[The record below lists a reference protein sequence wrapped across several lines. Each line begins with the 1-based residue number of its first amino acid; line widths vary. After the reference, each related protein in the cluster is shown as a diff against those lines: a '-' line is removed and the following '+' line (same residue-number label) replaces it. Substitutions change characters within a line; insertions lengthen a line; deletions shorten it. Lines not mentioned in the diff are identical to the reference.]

1 MAELTRTFTSGR
13 MNKDLDERLLP
24 PGEYRDALNLQLA
37 TSSSSQVGTFQNIKG
52 NLELRNK
59 AYNRS
64 QQVHTIWT
72 SGYIDSLSN
81 ARCVG
86 SIADGTSEIIY
97 WFIASDNVSAIA
109 AYNSVTKV
117 VSPLIVDTNNIL
129 KFSTDF
135 LITGVNILEGML
147 LWTDNQTE
155 PKKINI
161 NEWVGSTSSF
171 LIHSQIYG
179 RNFIES
185 DITVIKKFPLQPPSI
200 TAYTTTQ
207 VDANGNPA
215 IVDTITTVSFWEE
228 LSPGGDIIPR
238 TGEVTLTWG
247 TTLLPYY
254 NIGDVL
260 LLTSNDNDPLD
271 PDFTV
276 RVVVQETS
284 GGQAGQTGAVVEI
297 SSVGGDSSAG
307 TSTNEIHYNVT
318 LEQEAPFFEF
328 KFARF
333 AYRWKFKN
341 NELSC
346 FSPFTN
352 PVFIPGLFDYSPK
365 EGYNLAMTNN
375 IRQLEVSNYIT
386 VNMPDDVVAVDLLYK
401 DSNAQNVYIVDTF
414 KPDDDEWVN
423 NTFNIK
429 TEIISSVVQS
439 NQILRPWDN
448 VPRFALGQEITG
460 NRVIYA
466 NYTQNFNL
474 LDSGGNP
481 AKVNIEVTFNTDSIS
496 TSDGARLPAF
506 PSVKTMRTYQVGVV
520 FMDKYGRTT
529 PVFTSTNASVKLDKE
544 FSGSANSLKA
554 KLTTPVPFYNQ
565 SEQFPNYKYFI
576 KETSREYYNLAL
588 DRYYD
593 AEDGNI
599 WLSFPS
605 SERNKVDENTFL
617 ILKKEHDGNNPVL
630 TPNKYKIIAIENE
643 APQYLKDTKISLGT
657 MATEFNVP
665 GFPIEGATFVEVS
678 KDTYNST
685 FGDLIA
691 STSGLVMRVSAE
703 GNSSAWYNISTT
715 SSQNEGMYRLTV
727 SDPFGEDM
735 NFTSTY
741 PYGWFNKIVGLNIE
755 LASIESI
762 NKPQF
767 TGRFFVKVNQDDLLK
782 QALSKAYA
790 GAVYKRITSAP
801 IFRRNNYQ
809 NRRRWNK
816 YVSNDG
822 PNAYSWDSADVLG
835 LRTRWF
841 SDHALFACELGP
853 GGRRY
858 GFNSGSP
865 INANDR
871 QMDLSYSGGGWSG
884 ESGGSG
890 NDVGI
895 SQYAA
900 FYNNLTRPG
909 SVFRFRDDPTQTL
922 YKINSVRSKTDTFT
936 WNCNQSS
943 NNGSEKQNYLER
955 LSIGY
960 DFVDGSQGRFTW
972 NPDTAA
978 DSPLNFTDG
987 GGLNPSTEPGPGNF
1001 NRFDKYIWMDFLE
1014 PDLSE
1019 AFSTNNP
1026 AVFET
1031 EPKEAAELN
1040 IYYEIPTT
1048 YGISSQPH
1056 LASLDWFNCYSFGNG
1071 VESDRIR
1078 DDYNAPTIGNGVKAS
1093 AVLEEPYKEETRYT
1107 GLIFSQIFNS
1117 TSGVNN
1123 LNQFIQAENITKD
1136 VLPEYGSIQKLR
1148 ARDTNLVTLCE
1159 DKCLG
1164 IFIDKDALYN
1174 ADGNV
1179 NVTSNSNVLGQTTAY
1194 SGEFGISKNPESFAE
1209 FGNRIYFTDKARGT
1223 VLRLSNNGL
1232 TEIADKG
1239 MHGFYSD
1246 NLVLNKNIIG
1256 SYDTEGK
1263 EYNVSLNTLLPYWQ
1277 QTLGAGKVIF
1287 PVNTRIA
1294 YPPPEE
1300 ICVDPVN
1307 EYPTE
1312 TTTISFSEDVGG
1324 WTSRRTY
1331 VPEAAIS
1338 LNNSYYSFKDG
1349 LIWEH
1354 YENPLYNT
1362 FYGVGPSS
1370 VTLGQYYESSF
1381 TVLFNEAATS
1391 VKGFKALN
1399 YTGTESIQHKY
1410 LVAGYGSRKFSLA
1423 EIQAKTL
1430 IPYSI
1435 SSTPGWYTNY
1445 IVTDLQEGE
1454 INEFIDKE
1462 GKKFNYIKG
1471 LQTFFNTNCEN
1482 NVDSQGFNVQGIGK
1496 PSAIS
1501 GGIDPTVYT
1510 VTVWA
1515 NDACWVAI

>member
-215 IVDTITTVSFWEE
+215 IVDTITLASFWVES
-228 LSPGGDIIPR
+228 LGGDIIPK
-238 TGEVTLTWG
+238 TGEVTLAWG

-276 RVVVQETS
+276 RVVVQETI
-284 GGQAGQTGAVVEI
+284 GGQAGQTGARVEI
-297 SSVGGDSSAG
+297 SSVGGDSSQG
-307 TSTNEIHYNVT
+307 TSTDTIHYNVT

-386 VNMPDDVVAVDLLYK
+386 AEMPDDVVAVDLLYK

-460 NRVIYA
+460 NRVLYA

-481 AKVNIEVTFNTDSIS
+481 AKVNIEVTFNTDLIS
-496 TSDGARLPAF
+496 PSDSARLPAF

-544 FSGSANSLKA
+544 FSSYANSLKA

-617 ILKKEHDGNNPVL
+617 ILKKEHDNNNPAKA
-630 TPNKYKIIAIENE
+630 TNKYKIIAIENE
-643 APQYLKDTKISLGT
+643 APQYLKDTKLSLGT
-657 MATEFNVP
+657 MSSEFSVS
-665 GFPIEGATFVEVS
+665 GFPLEGATFVEVD
-678 KDTYNST
+678 KTIYTRT
-685 FGDLIA
+685 FGDLIT
-691 STSGLVMRVSAE
+691 STSGLLMRITT
-703 GNSSAWYNISTT
+703 GGYTSAWYNITTT
-715 SSQNEGMYRLTV
+715 SAPNALFYRLTV
-727 SDPFGEDM
+727 SEPFGEDM
-735 NFTSTY
+735 NFTSEE
-741 PYGWFNKIVGLNIE
+741 PYGWVDRMYGLNLE
-755 LASIESI
+755 LASVDSI
-762 NKPQF
+762 NKPEF

-790 GAVYKRITSAP
+790 GAVYKKFTSAP
-801 IFRRNNYQ
+801 IFRRNGFQALY
-809 NRRRWNK
+809 RWNK
-816 YVSNDG
+816 YDPDYG
-822 PNAYSWDSADVLG
+822 PNAYSWNSPDSMG
-835 LRTRWF
+835 LTTRWF
-841 SDHALFACELGP
+841 SDHATFHCSGT
-853 GGRRY
+853 RW
-858 GFNSGSP
+858 GFTSGEAG
-865 INANDR
+865 NNNDR
-871 QMDLSYSGGGWSG
+871 QMDLSYSGAGWG
-884 ESGGSG
+884 DDNANEAQGLY
-890 NDVGI
+890 
-895 SQYAA
+895 SQYQA
-900 FYNNLTRPG
+900 FYDKLKTPG
-909 SVFRFRDDPTQTL
+909 AIFKFREDPTNTL
-922 YKINSVRSKTDTFT
+922 YKIKKLLYDVPTHTYDCQERGREGKFPENKVRRM
-936 WNCNQSS
+936 QI
-943 NNGSEKQNYLER
+943 Q
-955 LSIGY
+955 Y
-960 DFVDGSQGRFTW
+960 DFVDGTTNKRWEW
-972 NPDTAA
+972 NPDTG
-978 DSPLNFTDG
+978 DDPNPSPLNFTDG
-987 GGLNPSTEPGPGNF
+987 GGTIVPSSSNHL
-1001 NRFDKYIWMDFLE
+1001 DKYIWMDFLE
-1014 PDLSE
+1014 PDVSE

-1287 PVNTRIA
+1287 PVNTKTA

-1482 NVDSQGFNVQGIGK
+1482 NVDSQRFNVQGIGK

-1501 GGIDPTVYT
+1501 GGIDPTAYT

-1515 NDACWVAI
+1515 NGACWVAI

>member
-52 NLELRNK
+52 NLELKNK

-161 NEWVGSTSSF
+161 NEWVGSTPSF

-200 TAYTTTQ
+200 TAYATTQ
-207 VDANGNPA
+207 VDANGDPA
-215 IVDTITTVSFWEE
+215 IVDTITPASFWV
-228 LSPGGDIIPR
+228 LSPGGDIVPR
-238 TGEVTLTWG
+238 TGTLQLVWNNSP
-247 TTLLPYY
+247 LPYY

-276 RVVVQETS
+276 RVIVQTIIGGS
-284 GGQAGQTGAVVEI
+284 GGQTGAEVLI
-297 SSVGGDSSAG
+297 SSVGGDSSQG
-307 TSTNEIHYNVT
+307 TSIESIIYNVT

-352 PVFIPGLFDYSPK
+352 PVFIPGLFNYSPK

-386 VNMPDDVVAVDLLYK
+386 AEMPDDVVAVDLLYK

-414 KPDDDEWVN
+414 KPDDDEWIN

-448 VPRFALGQEITG
+448 VPKFALGQEITG

-481 AKVNIEVTFNTDSIS
+481 AKVNIEVTFNTDLIS
-496 TSDGARLPAF
+496 PSDSARLPAF
-506 PSVKTMRTYQVGVV
+506 PSVKTMRTYQVGVA

-544 FSGSANSLKA
+544 FSGFANSLKA
-554 KLTTPVPFYNQ
+554 KLTTPIPFYNQ
-565 SEQFPNYKYFI
+565 SEQFSNYKYFI

-617 ILKKEHDGNNPVL
+617 ILKKEHDNNNSVL
-630 TPNKYKIIAIENE
+630 ATNKYKIIAIENE
-643 APQYLKDTKISLGT
+643 APQYLKDTKLSLGT
-657 MATEFNVP
+657 MTSEFSVG
-665 GFPIEGATFVEVS
+665 GFPLEGATFVEVD
-678 KDTYNST
+678 KTTYTRT
-685 FGDLIA
+685 FGDLIT
-691 STSGLVMRVSAE
+691 STSGLLMRITTGGST
-703 GNSSAWYNISTT
+703 SAWYNISTT
-715 SSQNEGMYRLTV
+715 SAPNDIFYRLTV
-727 SDPFGEDM
+727 SEPFGEDM
-735 NFTSTY
+735 NFTSEE
-741 PYGWFNKIVGLNIE
+741 PYGWVDRIYGLNLE
-755 LASIESI
+755 LASVESI
-762 NKPQF
+762 NKPEF

-790 GAVYKRITSAP
+790 GAVYRKFTSAP
-801 IFRRNNYQ
+801 IFRRNNFQ
-809 NRRRWNK
+809 NAYRWNK
-816 YVSNDG
+816 YDTELG
-822 PNAYSWDSADVLG
+822 PNAYSWNSPDSMG
-835 LRTRWF
+835 LTTRWF
-841 SDHALFACELGP
+841 SDHATFDCSGP
-853 GGRRY
+853 RY
-858 GFNSGSP
+858 GFKSGDP
-865 INANDR
+865 TDLNDR
-871 QMDLSYSGGGWSG
+871 QMDLSYSGAGHSDNAYEAQGLY
-884 ESGGSG
+884 
-890 NDVGI
+890 
-895 SQYAA
+895 SQYQA
-900 FYNNLTRPG
+900 FYDKLQTPG
-909 SVFRFRDDPTQTL
+909 AIFKFREDPTNTL
-922 YKINSVRSKTDTFT
+922 YRIKNVKEDVTTYTYDCQERKPNGRFPENKVRRM
-936 WNCNQSS
+936 QIRY
-943 NNGSEKQNYLER
+943 E
-955 LSIGY
+955 
-960 DFVDGSQGRFTW
+960 FVDGTTNKRWNW
-972 NPDTAA
+972 NPDEAVG
-978 DSPLNFTDG
+978 SPLNFTTG
-987 GGLNPSTEPGPGNF
+987 GGAVSNAVPGPLSSN
-1001 NRFDKYIWMDFLE
+1001 NLDKYIWMDFLE
-1014 PDLSE
+1014 PDVSA

-1026 AVFET
+1026 AIFET

-1040 IYYEIPTT
+1040 IYYEIPAT
-1048 YGISSQPH
+1048 YEKIQAPH
-1056 LASLDWFNCYSFGNG
+1056 LMPLDWFNCYSFGNG

-1148 ARDTNLVTLCE
+1148 ARDTNLVVLCE

-1223 VLRLSNNGL
+1223 VLRLSNDGL

-1287 PVNTRIA
+1287 PVNTRTA

-1482 NVDSQGFNVQGIGK
+1482 NVDSQEFNVQGIGK

-1510 VTVWA
+1510 VTVWV
-1515 NDACWVAI
+1515 NVACWVEI